1 MEKPDAGGGKYGGWN
16 SVIAE
21 VDEESNDDDEGEER
35 CAPDQ
40 PRVITD
46 QYSAPGTTD
55 QLQ

>member
-1 MEKPDAGGGKYGGWN
+1 MGKPEAGGGKYGGWN

-21 VDEESNDDDEGEER
+21 VDEESDEDDDGEER